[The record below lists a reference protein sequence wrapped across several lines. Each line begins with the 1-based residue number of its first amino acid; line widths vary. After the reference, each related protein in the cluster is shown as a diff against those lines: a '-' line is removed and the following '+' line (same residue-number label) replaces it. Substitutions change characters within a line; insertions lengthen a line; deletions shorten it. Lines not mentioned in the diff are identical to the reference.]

1 MGRIAPL
8 LSRSAIGVEM
18 KTISTKPHEVQ
29 RAWHLI
35 DANGQV
41 LGRLASRVAAILRGK
56 HKPTFT
62 PHVDTGDFVVIINA
76 EKVKVTGNKAEGKM
90 YHHHTGHPGGI
101 KSYSFNEL
109 MDKNP
114 IRALEIAIQGMMP
127 KGPLGR
133 EMTRK
138 LKVYPGA
145 EHPHEAQQPQITE
158 V

>member
-1 MGRIAPL
+1 
-8 LSRSAIGVEM
+8 M

-29 RAWHLI
+29 RAWHVI

-56 HKPTFT
+56 HKPTYT
-62 PHVDTGDFVVIINA
+62 PHVDTGDYVIIINA
-76 EKVKVTGNKAEGKM
+76 KDVLVTGAKRSDKV

-101 KSYSFNEL
+101 KSINFEDL
-109 MDKNP
+109 MAKDAT
-114 IRALEIAIQGMMP
+114 RALEIAIHGMMP

-133 EMTRK
+133 QMARK
-138 LKVYPGA
+138 LKIYAGA
-145 EHPHEAQQPQITE
+145 EHPHEAQQPVIKEE